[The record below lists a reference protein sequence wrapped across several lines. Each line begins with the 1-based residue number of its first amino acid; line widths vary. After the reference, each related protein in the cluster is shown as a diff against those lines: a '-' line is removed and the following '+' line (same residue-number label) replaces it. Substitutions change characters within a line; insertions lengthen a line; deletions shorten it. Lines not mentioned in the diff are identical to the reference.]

1 MLNQKE
7 RAEKF
12 FDAISRDAHDRN
24 EELKRQNKDMLDL
37 GLKKAEEEARAGAQA
52 MIDRERR
59 LGEQKLNREISVSSA
74 QKRAELTQRREEI
87 TEKIFAA
94 ARDKLVSFTQSSGYE
109 EFLKKSAKEFSHIFE
124 SGEVVIYLR
133 EEDMRFKDAVAE
145 AFGRACRV
153 EPDASVSIGGC
164 RCVSEDG
171 ALAADDT
178 LATRLESQREWFLAN
193 SGMSVLL

>member
-1 MLNQKE
+1 MLNQEE

-24 EELKRQNKDMLDL
+24 EELTRQNKEMLDL

-109 EFLKKSAKEFSHIFE
+109 EFLKKSAKEFSRIFE
-124 SGEVVIYLR
+124 SGEVVI
-133 EEDMRFKDAVAE
+133 
-145 AFGRACRV
+145 
-153 EPDASVSIGGC
+153 
-164 RCVSEDG
+164 
-171 ALAADDT
+171 
-178 LATRLESQREWFLAN
+178 SQRRGYALQRRCRRGIWQSLPCGAGCVCFHRRMPLRVGRRR
-193 SGMSVLL
+193 SCG